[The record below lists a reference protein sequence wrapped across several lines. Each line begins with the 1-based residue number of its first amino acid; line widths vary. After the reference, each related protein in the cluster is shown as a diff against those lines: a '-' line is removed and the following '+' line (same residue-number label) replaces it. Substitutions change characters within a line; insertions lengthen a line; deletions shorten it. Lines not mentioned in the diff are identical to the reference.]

1 MLGIV
6 VLGVWDTE
14 KIKHKTNQY
23 ATDRYNSKAVH
34 AVSSG
39 QRTQERGH
47 KGTFGSAETSL

>member
-23 ATDRYNSKAVH
+23 ATNRYNSKAVH